1 MGCQSPI
8 SQNKTNTERGT
19 HCTDKHWA
27 NGRIIRWGWIL
38 QGFLPSQ
45 QQAQVS
51 SLARPVFRSSTYQAV
66 TTPNAG
72 QECLQVASQGIC
84 HSCVPRTVLQA
95 SCDRLH
101 HTSEN
106 PWWTRGLWCGKI
118 YQSVHENEHYC
129 HINSQVIALIY
140 WLIDLCNFFLA

>member
-1 MGCQSPI
+1 MYGLPI
-8 SQNKTNTERGT
+8 YHLPEQNQHWKGT

-72 QECLQVASQGIC
+72 QECLQVASQGQLSQLCPKNCAPSQLWQAPSHLWKPLVNQRPLVWKDLSIC
-84 HSCVPRTVLQA
+84 
-95 SCDRLH
+95 
-101 HTSEN
+101 
-106 PWWTRGLWCGKI
+106 PWKWTLLPHKFPGNCPYL
-118 YQSVHENEHYC
+118 
-129 HINSQVIALIY
+129 
-140 WLIDLCNFFLA
+140 LIDWFM